1 VAVEGG
7 VITEI
12 GAVEPI
18 SGDEV
23 IVCDGA
29 SSLRA
34 WSTPTITCTSG

>member
-23 IVCDGA
+23 IV
-29 SSLRA
+29 L
-34 WSTPTITCTSG
+34 